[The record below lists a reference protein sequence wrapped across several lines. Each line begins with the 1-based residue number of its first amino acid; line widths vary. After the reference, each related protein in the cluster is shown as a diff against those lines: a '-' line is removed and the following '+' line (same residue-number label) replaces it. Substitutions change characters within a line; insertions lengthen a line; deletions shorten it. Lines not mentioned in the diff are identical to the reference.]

1 MAGKIVADTLEHSTA
16 GSVSTQYV
24 VEGSAKVWL
33 DQNQRTSFG
42 ANDSFNVSGVTDTSG
57 GVLDVSFTN
66 SMSAGNYS
74 APTSGISEYADT
86 NSSGSH
92 ITVATDTSNRTSS
105 GLKTISSD
113 YNNAAR
119 KDSDRIDLVVF
130 GDLA

>member
-1 MAGKIVADTLEHSTA
+1 MSELRADTIT
-16 GSVSTQYV
+16 GSD
-24 VEGSAKVWL
+24 GSSPVTLTKQSAAKVWL
-33 DQNQRTSFG
+33 DQNHRTSFG
-42 ANDSFNVSGVTDTSG
+42 TNNSFNVSGTVDTAG
-57 GVLDVSFTN
+57 GVADVSFTSN
-66 SMSAGNYS
+66 MSAGNYS

-105 GLKTISSD
+105 GLKTIGSD

-119 KDSDRIDLVVF
+119 KDSDRIDLVVH

>member
-1 MAGKIVADTLEHSTA
+1 MAGKIIADTLEHSTA
-16 GSVSTQYV
+16 GSIATNYV
-24 VEGSAKVWL
+24 VKGSAKVWL
-33 DQNQRTSFG
+33 DQNHRTSFG
-42 ANDSFNVSGVTDTSG
+42 TNNSFNVSGVTDTSG

-66 SMSAGNYS
+66 SMSAGNYA

-105 GLKTISSD
+105 GLKTIGSD
-113 YNNAAR
+113 YNSAAR
-119 KDSDRIDLVVF
+119 KDSERVDLAVF